1 MHFSLQAIEP
11 VRAREGIDPVTG
23 QLFAAPCLVLPLIEK
38 DIAECVAR
46 FAGCS
51 EDTRVVALGKEL
63 APSLEEPVEP
73 PSQSDLEALHPAS
86 ERDDIG
92 CLDQEVKVVADDDE
106 MDHAKVRPV
115 AARLDRA
122 LDDAKGAVPPQRWDT
137 IDDPQRDVKWKA
149 RGEPF
154 ASPVRHRRPAARPS
168 STRTPSAQAGRPT
181 RIVQLQLAPSLSK

>member
-1 MHFSLQAIEP
+1 
-11 VRAREGIDPVTG
+11 
-23 QLFAAPCLVLPLIEK
+23 VLPLIEK

-46 FAGCS
+46 LAGCP
-51 EDTRVVALGKEL
+51 EHTRVEALGEEL
-63 APSLEEPVEP
+63 AASLEEPVEP
-73 PSQSDLEALHPAS
+73 PSQSDLQALHSAS

-92 CLDQEVKVVADDDE
+92 RLDQEVKVVADDDE

-122 LDDAKGAVPPQRWDT
+122 MDDAKGAVPPQRRDT

-149 RGEPF
+149 CGEPF

-168 STRTPSAQAGRPT
+168 GTRTPSAQAGRPT